1 MQQNELHKL
10 GKTDL
15 LTLIYKQEKQIKSL
29 TKEVNDLKKQLNDRT
44 IQMKEAG
51 SIAEASLKIN
61 KIFETAQQ
69 AADEYLESI
78 KKINSPSQG
87 YMQTDNDITKD
98 ELSNND
104 ENNILSKNT
113 YEKEIKHVKNA
124 KKIENKQTKEKT
136 CKELV
141 LVDNKIMEVKPK
153 LLKRVVILLVFLL
166 KKLEKSFKKMCSLL
180 KELNV
185 KGAKKVLTIAKKISL
200 IIKKTWKI
208 MIKKTN
214 DFYKK
219 IIIFVKKILS
229 YIKKIV
235 KNGKDGVKICSKNVK
250 TKFSNIKIENI
261 KKTFLKFISN
271 FGKKVKV
278 LKLKFLNKIH
288 NVKLLESGNGD
299 DYKNIK
305 IKIPLSY
312 KLKNF
317 VKSRKEKILEI
328 NSKVFHKLKDANN
341 KFLTNLSEISSKLIE
356 QKNQINK
363 NIKNYLK
370 NTKLYFQNVKNKR
383 KKTNAEKDAN
393 AGKIA
398 NIKKKANADKNN
410 EDVTVVK
417 NIKISIKDIENE
429 IKKRK
434 DRKLKINFIRTLASS
449 ALVVIAF
456 AIITSTSFFKIL
468 QVSGSSMEPNLHE
481 GELLITSNFFK
492 YKKGDMIAFYY
503 NDSVLIKRIIATEGD
518 IVNIEDD
525 GTVFVNSVKLEEN
538 YVKELSYNNCDITF
552 PYQVPK
558 NTVFLLGDN
567 RSVSVDSRSKTIGC
581 VSKDKIIGKI
591 KFKLN
596 PFVIY

>member
-29 TKEVNDLKKQLNDRT
+29 TKEVNDLKRQLDDRT

-78 KKINSPSQG
+78 KKINGPSQG

-98 ELSNND
+98 ELNNNE

-113 YEKEIKHVKNA
+113 YEKQIKHEKDT
-124 KKIENKQTKEKT
+124 KKIDNKQTEEEK

-141 LVDNKIMEVKPK
+141 LVNNKIMEVKPK
-153 LLKRVVILLVFLL
+153 FLKRVIILLVFLL
-166 KKLEKSFKKMCSLL
+166 KESEKEIKKMFSLIKNFNAKCIKILLSIRKKFLLIL
-180 KELNV
+180 KKDWIV
-185 KGAKKVLTIAKKISL
+185 
-200 IIKKTWKI
+200 IIKKIT
-208 MIKKTN
+208 
-214 DFYKK
+214 DFNKK
-219 IIIFVKKILS
+219 IVIFVKKIIS
-229 YIKKIV
+229 YIKISVQNV
-235 KNGKDGVKICSKNVK
+235 KNGVKICSKNIK

-261 KKTFLKFISN
+261 KGFFLNSTNN
-271 FGKKVKV
+271 FGKKLKV
-278 LKLKFLNKIH
+278 LKLKFSNKIH
-288 NVKLLESGNGD
+288 NVKLLGSGNGE

-305 IKIPLSY
+305 IKIPFSY
-312 KLKNF
+312 KLKNW
-317 VKSRKEKILEI
+317 VKVGKEKILET
-328 NSKVFHKLKDANN
+328 NSRIFHKLKDENT
-341 KFLTNLSEISSKLIE
+341 KVLSKLSKIE
-356 QKNQINK
+356 HKLKEQQIKINQNIKECLK
-363 NIKNYLK
+363 NIK
-370 NTKLYFQNVKNKR
+370 LYFENMKNKR
-383 KKTNAEKDAN
+383 KNTNAEKDAN
-393 AGKIA
+393 T
-398 NIKKKANADKNN
+398 KKKANADKNN
-410 EDVTVVK
+410 EDVTVAK

-434 DRKLKINFIRTLASS
+434 DRKLKINFIRTLVFS

-503 NDSVLIKRIIATEGD
+503 NDSVLIKRIIASEGD
-518 IVNIEDD
+518 VVNIEDD